1 MVKGRGSNLPA
12 TAVVVAAVVF
22 SGAAAAFAAA
32 EEEAAPPPAPGQV
45 VFDFETDDLQGW
57 RVVDGAFGL
66 LVSPPRD
73 VRRHEGDRLL
83 TTLQRP
89 KEANKSDRMTGVLES
104 PVFVLGGPEM
114 TFRVGG
120 GKHADTYVALCT
132 LDGKEH
138 RRASGAS
145 SVVMREVRW
154 QAPEL
159 VGRPLFLR
167 VVDRHTGG
175 WGHVTFDAF
184 RARGAI
190 DDAAT
195 AERFAGI
202 DRARRQAARRRIL
215 DRLASVRRALEDL
228 RATFGDRF
236 PDAERH
242 LERIAALENR
252 PGDVSADALEALA
265 DEVDAVARDALLA
278 SPLIRDHPIL
288 FVVRR
293 QYRSDHHNT
302 ATMFQNG
309 EINAGNFQ
317 GPGAVKLLHVADGGR
332 VETLLDLPRGV
343 ARDPDVHFSGE
354 RILLSIRRQPRDDY
368 SIYELDLRPE
378 AEAGEDRPA
387 DAAPRDLPR
396 PTRGRLHALTAL
408 EGVSDIDP
416 CYLPDGCIVF
426 ASTREPKFCMCNRH
440 IMGNLFR
447 MDAGGANVHQVG
459 HSTLHEGHPALMPD
473 GCVLYDRWEY
483 VDRNFGD
490 AQSVWFCRPD
500 GTNHALL
507 WGNNTA
513 SPGGVIDARAI
524 PGTERFVA
532 TFTSCHDRPWGAV
545 AVVDRSRGMDGKPP
559 VVRTWPPEARDLVMV
574 GNYDTFKRVRPKY
587 EDPCPLCD
595 PQAPAS
601 AGKYFLCAR
610 QTGDGEAMGIYLVDV
625 FGNEVLV
632 HAEPPGC
639 FDPMPLAP
647 HPRPPAIPDRTD
659 FDEPRGTFYV
669 HDVYIGTG
677 METVERG
684 TVKYLRVIESPEK
697 RFWTGANW
705 QGSGTQAPGMNW
717 DDFNNKRVLGTV
729 PVEPDG
735 SAYFRVPADRFVY
748 FQLLDADCMMV
759 QSMRSG
765 TMVRPGETTGCIG
778 CHEDRRT
785 AVPNLA
791 KAAAARPPSA
801 LAPPFGREP
810 FRFNYLAEVQPIWDR
825 HCLPCHDF
833 GGKAAAKFLL
843 AGDLTR
849 SFNVSYMELR
859 RKGLVKVIGAGPAP
873 VQQPFAWGS
882 HASPLVQ
889 HLRKS
894 ATGKRLSAEEMER
907 IVTWIDINA
916 PYYPSYASVYR
927 GNLYGRCPL
936 GNKDL
941 ARLKELTGVDVRRR
955 PHDPLI
961 SFTRPEVSP
970 CLAQL
975 KAQGGEA
982 YAEALAIIRRGKQ
995 ALAERPRMDMP
1006 GAELAGPDRE
1016 REQKYRLLL
1025 QREEAARRA
1034 IAAGR
1039 RLRDDETLQE

>member
-1 MVKGRGSNLPA
+1 MVPRGGANRLA
-12 TAVVVAAVVF
+12 TAALLAAVVVSVGGDAARAGD
-22 SGAAAAFAAA
+22 GASPPK
-32 EEEAAPPPAPGQV
+32 APPPLRTA
-45 VFDFETDDLQGW
+45 
-57 RVVDGAFGL
+57 
-66 LVSPPRD
+66 
-73 VRRHEGDRLL
+73 
-83 TTLQRP
+83 
-89 KEANKSDRMTGVLES
+89 
-104 PVFVLGGPEM
+104 
-114 TFRVGG
+114 
-120 GKHADTYVALCT
+120 AD
-132 LDGKEH
+132 H
-138 RRASGAS
+138 
-145 SVVMREVRW
+145 
-154 QAPEL
+154 
-159 VGRPLFLR
+159 
-167 VVDRHTGG
+167 
-175 WGHVTFDAF
+175 
-184 RARGAI
+184 
-190 DDAAT
+190 
-195 AERFAGI
+195 
-202 DRARRQAARRRIL
+202 
-215 DRLASVRRALEDL
+215 VRRAVRDLAETFGPRYGDGRKYLARLDGIERSAEGASGETL
-228 RATFGDRF
+228 RACT
-236 PDAERH
+236 E
-242 LERIAALENR
+242 
-252 PGDVSADALEALA
+252 DVRALA
-265 DEVDAVARDALLA
+265 REALLA
-278 SPLIRDHPIL
+278 NPLVRDHPIL

-309 EINAGNFQ
+309 EINAGKFR
-317 GPGAVKLLHVADGGR
+317 GPGAVKLLHMGGGGR
-332 VETLLDLPRGV
+332 TETLLDLPEGV
-343 ARDPDVHFSGE
+343 ARDPEVHFSGG
-354 RILLSIRRQPRDDY
+354 RVLLSIRREPKDDY
-368 SIYELDLRPE
+368 SIYEMDLRP
-378 AEAGEDRPA
+378 GR
-387 DAAPRDLPR
+387 
-396 PTRGRLHALTAL
+396 RGRLRALTAL
-408 EGVSDIDP
+408 DGVSDIDP
-416 CYLPDGCIVF
+416 CYLPDGRIVF
-426 ASTREPKFCMCNRH
+426 TSTREPKYCMCNRH

-447 MDAGGANVHQVG
+447 MAADGANVHQIG

-473 GCVLYDRWEY
+473 GSVLYDRWEY

-490 AQSVWFCRPD
+490 AQGVWFCRPD

-513 SPGGVIDARAI
+513 SPGGVIDARAV
-524 PGTERFVA
+524 PGTERLVA

-545 AVVDRSRGMDGKPP
+545 AVVDRSVGMDGKPP
-559 VVRTWPPEARDLVMV
+559 VVRTWPAEARDLVTV

-587 EDPCPLCD
+587 EDPYPLYD

-639 FDPMPLAP
+639 FDPMPAGP
-647 HPRPPAIPDRTD
+647 RPRPPAIPDRTD

-677 METVERG
+677 MEKVKRG
-684 TVKYLRVIESPEK
+684 TVTYLRVVESPEK
-697 RFWTGANW
+697 RFWTGSNW

-735 SAYFRVPADRFVY
+735 SAYFTVPADRFVY
-748 FQLLDADCMMV
+748 FQLLDADRMMV

-785 AVPNLA
+785 AVPNVA

-801 LAPPFGREP
+801 LEPPFGREP

-833 GGKAAAKFLL
+833 GGKAAETFIL

-859 RKGLVKVIGAGPAP
+859 RKNLVKVIGAGPAEIQEP
-873 VQQPFAWGS
+873 YAWGS
-882 HASPLVQ
+882 HASKLVR

-894 ATGKRLSAEEMER
+894 ATGKRLSAEEFDR

-916 PYYPSYASVYR
+916 PYYPSYASAYR
-927 GNLYGRCPL
+927 KNLYGRCPL

-941 ARLKELTGVDVRRR
+941 ARLKELTGVNVRGR

-970 CLAQL
+970 CLDQL
-975 KAQGGEA
+975 RGQGGEP
-982 YAEALAIIRRGKQ
+982 YDEALAIIRRGKR
-995 ALAERPRMDMP
+995 ALADRPRMDMP
-1006 GAELAGPDRE
+1006 GAELVGPDRE
-1016 REQKYRLLL
+1016 RQAKYRRLLR
-1025 QREEAARRA
+1025 REQAARRA
-1034 IAAGR
+1034 IAVGR
-1039 RLRDDETLQE
+1039 RLHDDETLQE